1 MIEIAKVMVYS
12 PGPVVVILS
21 ATFANK
27 FVATFGN
34 NTAKQSI
41 VGIPTDIPQLNYPRL
56 NYLR

>member
-1 MIEIAKVMVYS
+1 MVYS